1 MIAQL
6 TGTVLR
12 KDDGRLVLGVGG
24 VGYLVHCAIDT
35 ITALPTGSS
44 ATLRVHTNVRE
55 DALELFGFL
64 TELEEALFHE
74 LCRVPGVGPKTAL
87 SILSGAP
94 PVETARMI
102 VEGDLVRLKKLPGVG
117 KKTAER
123 LVVELPDRLRPL
135 LLSLPG
141 GAATVAPRA
150 SDAKRPAAD
159 DLLLALA
166 ELGFRPAEAERMAA
180 AAREKARDAPLDQLV
195 REALRAR

>member
-12 KDDGRLVLGVGG
+12 KDEGRLVIGVGG
-24 VGYLVHCAIDT
+24 VGYLVHCAVDT
-35 ITALPTGSS
+35 LTTIPTGSN
-44 ATLRVHTNVRE
+44 ATLRIHTNVRE
-55 DALELFGFL
+55 DALELYGFL
-64 TELEEALFHE
+64 SELEEALFHE

-87 SILSGAP
+87 SILSGAQ
-94 PVETARMI
+94 PVEIARMI

-135 LLSLPG
+135 LLGLPG
-141 GAATVAPRA
+141 GAAISKPAE
-150 SDAKRPAAD
+150 AKRPAQD

-166 ELGFRPAEAERMAA
+166 ELGFKPAEAERMAA
-180 AAREKARDAPLDQLV
+180 AAREKAKDAPLAQLV